1 MLHFSRGILRLL
13 QSAGAV
19 RVWLLPVAW
28 LLRAGSQRFSIT
40 QDVEVWPLA
49 HQRRAKDSLLDC
61 FCLVV
66 TLHKTAL
73 RPDPRYPCHGTE
85 SCLVLT
91 VLPQAAST
99 KQE

>member
-40 QDVEVWPLA
+40 QDVEVWPLVG
-49 HQRRAKDSLLDC
+49 LLDC

-66 TLHKTAL
+66 TVHKTAL

-85 SCLVLT
+85 NCLVLT
-91 VLPQAAST
+91 ALPQAAST

>member
-28 LLRAGSQRFSIT
+28 LLRAGSQKFSIT
-40 QDVEVWPLA
+40 QDVEVWPLV
-49 HQRRAKDSLLDC
+49 SLLDC
-61 FCLVV
+61 FCLGV